1 MRQRTRF
8 EASLGPVPTTGSS
21 TRAQLNRA
29 FNQTSANVA
38 CVFGE
43 LFVFLH
49 VFLQRGITGMKASC
63 VHAVRSDNRGTM
75 AFKCHDP
82 PKSPTSEGRARL
94 NQDRARDLL

>member
-1 MRQRTRF
+1 MTQRTRF

-43 LFVFLH
+43 LCLFFCMSFYSVGSQ
-49 VFLQRGITGMKASC
+49 V
-63 VHAVRSDNRGTM
+63 
-75 AFKCHDP
+75 
-82 PKSPTSEGRARL
+82 
-94 NQDRARDLL
+94 